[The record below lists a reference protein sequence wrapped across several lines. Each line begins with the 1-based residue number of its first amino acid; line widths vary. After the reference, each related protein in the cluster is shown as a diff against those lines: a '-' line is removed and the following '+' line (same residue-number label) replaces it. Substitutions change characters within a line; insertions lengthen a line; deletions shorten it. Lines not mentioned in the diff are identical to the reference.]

1 MGRWDIQGS
10 RYKLRPKWERMDSMR
25 IDWLDDFETKTD
37 ELLAKQTREKRARRA
52 ERHALR

>member
-1 MGRWDIQGS
+1 
-10 RYKLRPKWERMDSMR
+10 MR